1 MSLGMSLL
9 DRRVR
14 GFRLV
19 DLIAAALLV
28 ALVLGVYLAK
38 TMAGRERAE
47 IASVERQADEEQA
60 RIRLLQAEVA
70 HLEEPARL
78 EHLSAAYL
86 GLAPVSIKRD
96 VGPDGLADIARTA
109 MITGKVPGE
118 ATTAPQHEAL
128 DFDPTR
134 PPPAPAVA
142 PAPEAPAR

>member
-47 IASVERQADEEQA
+47 IASMDRQIDEQQA
-60 RIRLLQAEVA
+60 RIRLLKAEVA

-78 EHLSAAYL
+78 ERLSSLYL

-96 VGPDGLADIARTA
+96 VGPDGLADIFRTA
-109 MITGKVPGE
+109 MITGKVPGQG
-118 ATTAPQHEAL
+118 APAPAHEPL
-128 DFDPTR
+128 SFDPTR
-134 PPPAPAVA
+134 PPSAPV
-142 PAPEAPAR
+142 PAPEAGKP

>member
-1 MSLGMSLL
+1 MSLL

-47 IASVERQADEEQA
+47 IASMDRQIDDERA

-86 GLAPVSIKRD
+86 GMAPVSIKRD
-96 VGPDGLADIARTA
+96 VGPDGLADIARTT

-118 ATTAPQHEAL
+118 AASAAQHEPL

-134 PPPAPAVA
+134 PPAPPPA
-142 PAPEAPAR
+142 APEARSQ

>member
-1 MSLGMSLL
+1 MSLL

-14 GFRLV
+14 GFRLI

-47 IASVERQADEEQA
+47 IASMDRQIDEEQA

-78 EHLSAAYL
+78 ERLSAAYL
-86 GLAPVSIKRD
+86 GMAPVSIKRD
-96 VGPDGLADIARTA
+96 VGPDGLADVARTV
-109 MITGKVPGE
+109 MITGKTPGDE
-118 ATTAPQHEAL
+118 VAKAASEHAPL
-128 DFDPTR
+128 DFDPTH
-134 PPPAPAVA
+134 PPAPPTA
-142 PAPEAPAR
+142 PAAAEAHAR

>member
-47 IASVERQADEEQA
+47 IASMDRQIDEQQA
-60 RIRLLQAEVA
+60 RIRLLKAEVA

-78 EHLSAAYL
+78 ERLSSRYL

-96 VGPDGLADIARTA
+96 VGADGLADIARTV

-118 ATTAPQHEAL
+118 GAAAPAHEPL
-128 DFDPTR
+128 SFDPTR
-134 PPPAPAVA
+134 PLPAPV
-142 PAPEAPAR
+142 PAPEAGKP

>member
-1 MSLGMSLL
+1 MSLL

-47 IASVERQADEEQA
+47 IASMDRQIDEEHA

-86 GLAPVSIKRD
+86 GMAPVSIKRD

-118 ATTAPQHEAL
+118 TTPASQHQPL

-134 PPPAPAVA
+134 PSAPPAPAAAEVRA
-142 PAPEAPAR
+142 Q